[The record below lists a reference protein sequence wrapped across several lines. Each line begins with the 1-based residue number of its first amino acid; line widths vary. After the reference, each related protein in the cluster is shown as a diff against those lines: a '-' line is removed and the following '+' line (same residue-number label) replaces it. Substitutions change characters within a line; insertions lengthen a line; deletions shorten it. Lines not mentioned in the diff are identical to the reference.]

1 MAVHDGTWQYIF
13 QSITVYG
20 STWRYIDW
28 ICCGILRL
36 GRWPGRFWCAFESA
50 ALHAQSVAIA
60 SSHCMHKLVYS
71 SSGTLASASPDT
83 ILFASRSC
91 FGRDSRLASRQWDR
105 RRLPRGD
112 PGPTCGRRNLSR
124 RGGRR
129 RQAGGRR
136 PQEGRQ
142 QVVAKRRLRRQSWWF
157 LVPDVGT
164 GDRVDD
170 ETENVELHDTSCVC
184 QFANRN
190 DKFRINKPS
199 NRHPGSRQ

>member
-28 ICCGILRL
+28 ICGGILRR

-83 ILFASRSC
+83 ILFASRRG
-91 FGRDSRLASRQWDR
+91 FGRGSRLASRRWDLR
-105 RRLPRGD
+105 LLPRG
-112 PGPTCGRRNLSR
+112 PTGGRRNLGR
-124 RGGRR
+124 RGGG
-129 RQAGGRR
+129 GGRR
-136 PQEGRQ
+136 DVSR
-142 QVVAKRRLRRQSWWF
+142 WWRSG
-157 LVPDVGT
+157 V
-164 GDRVDD
+164 
-170 ETENVELHDTSCVC
+170 
-184 QFANRN
+184 
-190 DKFRINKPS
+190 
-199 NRHPGSRQ
+199 